1 MKNLEPTLLE
11 GFLLCIWDRE
21 TIRQQTSA
29 WKRNLL
35 VFLSGVCLELAVMP
49 HLAAWMGYESPGL
62 TWVLTAVLFPLG
74 IVGLYA
80 SKYGSDHFVEWLL
93 VLPELK
99 RRT

>member
-1 MKNLEPTLLE
+1 MKDLGPTLLQ
-11 GFLLCIWDRE
+11 GVLLCILDAE

-35 VFLSGVCLELAVMP
+35 VFLSGVCLEIAAMP
-49 HLAAWMGYESPGL
+49 QLAAWMGYESPGPAWLL
-62 TWVLTAVLFPLG
+62 TVALLPLG

-93 VLPELK
+93 VMPEPK
-99 RRT
+99 RRI